1 MKKIIIFLLSV
12 VAVPVISLGQ
22 DTLVNPSPYLL
33 YSSCLYPD
41 SVANITR
48 NLQNPFMYAI
58 ENYGEGRHT
67 IYGIAVTAKFP
78 IPDKSKL
85 TYYERHNDTV
95 TLVDSIEGSTVPYPI
110 DYHIKHYNSHWCWV
124 FDTCEPKLDT
134 LPCFLYLFDTPHK
147 NVDTFYVGLKAPRS
161 TWEDTNQISLFGT
174 VMAGTPDSI
183 PFFPNSIGQTWMII
197 NDDDDALSALLPL
210 YYRFKNVGSGQL
222 YPLIG
227 LPCTAPQAPSV
238 SAEGDSL
245 RMEWDNVGEFYQL
258 NFRNT
263 DTDSTV
269 LVSDT
274 LADNHHTLSDRLFEA
289 GNYEVRLR
297 KACRYTTATYNTLV
311 WSEWSN
317 PTAFAV
323 SAHAGITPLT
333 PSQTLSFSLLPNP
346 ARGSVTIVMDEPS
359 GSGNGE
365 RQLTLLDL
373 QGREIA
379 TISHLSGNTFSL
391 DLGPLAPG
399 TYLIRLTTP
408 DATAHQR
415 LVVQ

>member
-12 VAVPVISLGQ
+12 VAVPVISQAQ

-78 IPDKSKL
+78 IPDNSKL
-85 TYYERHNDTV
+85 TYYERHNGTV

-110 DYHIKHYNSHWCWV
+110 DYYLHYYKYPEHGDTV
-124 FDTCEPKLDT
+124 FFGAF
-134 LPCFLYLFDTPHK
+134 PCFLYLFDTPHK
-147 NVDTFYVGLKAPRS
+147 NVDTFYVGLNVPLF
-161 TWEDTNQISLFGT
+161 TWEDSNQIYIYAVCLQHFLEGDHIT
-174 VMAGTPDSI
+174 VMTSDGVRGNVGAE
-183 PFFPNSIGQTWMII
+183 
-197 NDDDDALSALLPL
+197 SAL
-210 YYRFKNVGSGQL
+210 N
-222 YPLIG
+222 PLIG

-245 RMEWDNVGEFYQL
+245 RMEWDIVGEFYQL
-258 NFRNT
+258 SFRNT

-289 GNYEVRLR
+289 GSYEVRLR

-333 PSQTLSFSLLPNP
+333 PSQSLSFSLLPNP

-391 DLGPLAPG
+391 DLGSLAPG